1 MPNIE
6 TVKGIKINVNP
17 NDHVPPHI
25 HAIYGGYEALIEIRT
40 SKTLKVFYQ
49 NHNCKPRE
57 IL

>member
-25 HAIYGGYEALIEIRT
+25 DAIYGEHEALIEIRT
-40 SKTLKVFYQ
+40 LKTLKGFLP
-49 NHNCKPRE
+49 KPQ
-57 IL
+57 L